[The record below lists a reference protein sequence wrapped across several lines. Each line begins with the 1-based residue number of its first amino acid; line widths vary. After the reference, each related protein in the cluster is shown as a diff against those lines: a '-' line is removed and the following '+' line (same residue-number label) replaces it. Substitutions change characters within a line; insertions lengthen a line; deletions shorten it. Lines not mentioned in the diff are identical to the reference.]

1 MSPRARVLGGGVA
14 FVCAAPLALLMLLS
28 VAGPWPFPDLV
39 PQTLRFDRWGLL
51 LSGGS
56 DLTESTAVSF
66 LLATTVALVSTTL
79 GLFTAR
85 AIAGHR
91 RSTALH
97 LAATL
102 PLAISPVILGVC
114 LLYLYIR
121 LHLVATLLGVILAHL
136 IFAYAFA
143 TVFWIPFWNPEKR
156 AYADLVRTLGG
167 RTRDFYWRVL
177 LPISRGPFVVCF
189 FQTFLIS
196 WFQYG
201 LTLLVG
207 SGKVETLP
215 LKVYDYVSEAN
226 VGFAAV
232 AGCLLVAPPIA
243 LAWVNQRIFLDISR
257 NLSRDLSRNLSR
269 RLS

>member
-1 MSPRARVLGGGVA
+1 MSLSGRALGWGAA
-14 FVCAAPLALLMLLS
+14 FLCTAPFALLALLS
-28 VAGPWPFPDLV
+28 VAGPWPFPDLL
-39 PQTLRFDRWGLL
+39 PQTLRFDRWALL
-51 LSGGS
+51 LSGES
-56 DLTESTAVSF
+56 DLTESAAVSL
-66 LLATTVALVSTTL
+66 LLATTVAVVSTTL

-85 AIAGHR
+85 AIANHPR
-91 RSTALH
+91 REALQ
-97 LAATL
+97 LAAYV

-121 LHLVATLLGVILAHL
+121 LKLVATLMGVILAHV

-143 TVFWIPFWNPEKR
+143 TVFWIPFWNEEKR

-167 RTRDFYWRVL
+167 RGRDFYWRVL
-177 LPISRGPFVVCF
+177 LPLSRGPFVVCF

-215 LKVYDYVSEAN
+215 MKVYDYVSEAN
-226 VGFAAV
+226 VGYAAV
-232 AGCLLVAPPIA
+232 AGCLLVIPPVA
-243 LAWVNQRIFLDISR
+243 LAWVNQRILR
-257 NLSRDLSRNLSR
+257 GLSR
-269 RLS
+269 RFS